1 MRALSLSVLV
11 PLMAL
16 HAPATA
22 QDGAYPVAEVY
33 AAFREACG
41 TVPDWS
47 GTVDHVAG
55 AGWQRTDAA
64 GVPAL
69 TSFLDFAEKTG
80 EAAVAD
86 EGGALSPVGVF
97 TSTVAG
103 EALAIVVTEVT
114 IHGGRVTGC
123 RLFDAGETRDAGK
136 DAIVALIGRQPASEL
151 LREGNTIVKFEAPAQ
166 GIDSFDY
173 YFIPAGSPLEEMV
186 HFNGLAMKI
195 DTIGP
200 APEAASSST
209 VAQDQSRE
217 GK

>member
-1 MRALSLSVLV
+1 MRALFLLALAT
-11 PLMAL
+11 LMAL
-16 HAPATA
+16 PAPATA
-22 QDGAYPVAEVY
+22 QDGAYPVAQVY

-64 GVPAL
+64 GVPTLAG
-69 TSFLDFAEKTG
+69 FLDFAEKAG
-80 EAAVAD
+80 KDAVAD

-97 TSTVAG
+97 TSIVAG

-136 DAIVALIGRQPASEL
+136 DAVVALIGQPPASEL
-151 LREGNTIVKFEAPAQ
+151 LREGNTIVKFDAPAQ

-200 APEAASSST
+200 AASSTTSSS
-209 VAQDQSRE
+209 VAQAQSTE